1 MKWTDGLKEQLK
13 ELAFAE
19 KSNKEIAEIMDIP
32 LKEVHA
38 GRSKFGWTIA
48 KVKALKE
55 NGPQIRTTE
64 DIEAEIK
71 KVNRAK
77 RDAQNKIRRC
87 EDRLEELNKELNRKL
102 FGEKLVKIARGE

>member
-38 GRSKFGWTIA
+38 GRSRFGWTIK
-48 KVKALKE
+48 KV
-55 NGPQIRTTE
+55 
-64 DIEAEIK
+64 EAELAKEDPDKAIK
-71 KVNRAK
+71 
-77 RDAQNKIRRC
+77 DAI
-87 EDRLEELNKELNRKL
+87 KEKL
-102 FGEKLVKIARGE
+102 FGDKLIKIARGAK

>member
-1 MKWTDGLKEQLK
+1 MKWTDELKVQLR

-38 GRSKFGWTIA
+38 GRSRFGWTIA

-55 NGPQIRTTE
+55 SGPRVRTTE
-64 DIEAEIK
+64 DIKAEIK

-87 EDRLEELNKELNRKL
+87 EDRLKELNREL

>member
-38 GRSKFGWTIA
+38 GRSRFGITIA

-55 NGPQIRTTE
+55 KKPATRTKE
-64 DIEAEIK
+64 GIKIEIQKVRTAREAAYKKIK
-71 KVNRAK
+71 
-77 RDAQNKIRRC
+77 RC
-87 EDRLEELNKELNRKL
+87 NDRIEELYNE
-102 FGEKLVKIARGE
+102 IAGS

>member
-38 GRSKFGWTIA
+38 GRSRFGWTIK
-48 KVKALKE
+48 KV
-55 NGPQIRTTE
+55 
-64 DIEAEIK
+64 EAELKKQKFPETEIK
-71 KVNRAK
+71 DEIERLRK
-77 RDAQNKIRRC
+77 KIEKAYETIKDC
-87 EDRLEELNKELNRKL
+87 EKGMLALEKKLFDRKL
-102 FGEKLVKIARGE
+102 VSIAREK

>member
-32 LKEVHA
+32 LKDVHA
-38 GRSKFGWTIA
+38 GRSRFGITIA

-55 NGPQIRTTE
+55 KKPASRTKE
-64 DIEAEIK
+64 YIKNEIK
-71 KVNRAK
+71 KVREAREAAYK
-77 RDAQNKIRRC
+77 KIRRC
-87 EDRLEELNKELNRKL
+87 NDRIEELYDE
-102 FGEKLVKIARGE
+102 IARS

>member
-38 GRSKFGWTIA
+38 GRSRFGLTIA
-48 KVKALKE
+48 KVKAMKGNE
-55 NGPQIRTTE
+55 PQVRTKQ
-64 DIEAEIK
+64 DIKTEIK
-71 KVNRAK
+71 EVRETIKETRKAAHEKIQECYESIKV
-77 RDAQNKIRRC
+77 
-87 EDRLEELNKELNRKL
+87 LEEELFEKELV
-102 FGEKLVKIARGE
+102 EIARS